1 MKIGTV
7 DSSGDVLVP
16 LTVEGLGAE
25 GQHRDVTA
33 LLDTGFNGFLALPP
47 ALISELDL
55 EQISREQYMTAGG
68 AMHFTGVYE
77 AVVVFGEERRVVDEI
92 VEAAEPLVGVGL
104 LWELKVCLEYR
115 GGGEVT
121 IEALGRTSTL

>member
-7 DSSGDVLVP
+7 DSSGEALVP
-16 LTVEGLGAE
+16 LTVEGLGSG
-25 GQHRDVTA
+25 GQQRDITA
-33 LLDTGFNGFLALPP
+33 LLDTGFNGFLACPP
-47 ALISELDL
+47 ALIGELDL

-77 AVVVFGEERRVVDEI
+77 AVVVFGERRLLVDEI

-104 LWELKVCLEYR
+104 LWKFKVCLGYR
-115 GGGEVT
+115 EGGDVT
-121 IEALGRTSTL
+121 LEEF

>member
-7 DSSGDVLVP
+7 ESSGEALVP
-16 LTVEGLGAE
+16 LTVEGLGSG
-25 GQHRDVTA
+25 GQQRDITA

-47 ALISELDL
+47 ALIGELDL

-77 AVVVFGEERRVVDEI
+77 AVVVFGERRLLVDEI

-104 LWELKVCLEYR
+104 LWEFKVCLGYR
-115 GGGEVT
+115 EGRDVT
-121 IEALGRTSTL
+121 LEEF

>member
-7 DSSGDVLVP
+7 DSSGEALVA
-16 LTVEGLGAE
+16 LTVEGLGSG
-25 GQHRDVTA
+25 GQQRDITA

-47 ALISELDL
+47 ALIGELDL

-68 AMHFTGVYE
+68 TMHFTGVYK
-77 AVVVFGEERRVVDEI
+77 AVIVFGERRLLVDEI

-104 LWELKVCLEYR
+104 LWEFKVCLGYR
-115 GGGEVT
+115 EGGDVT
-121 IEALGRTSTL
+121 LEEF

>member
-7 DSSGDVLVP
+7 DSSGEALVP
-16 LTVEGLGAE
+16 LTVEGLGSG
-25 GQHRDVTA
+25 GQQRDITA

-47 ALISELDL
+47 ALIGELDL

-68 AMHFTGVYE
+68 TMHFTGVYE
-77 AVVVFGEERRVVDEI
+77 AVVVFGERRLLVDEI

-104 LWELKVCLEYR
+104 LWEFKVCLGYR
-115 GGGEVT
+115 EDGDVT
-121 IEALGRTSTL
+121 LEEF

>member
-7 DSSGDVLVP
+7 DSSGEALVP
-16 LTVEGLGAE
+16 LTVEGLGSG
-25 GQHRDVTA
+25 GQQRDITA

-47 ALISELDL
+47 ALIGELDL

-77 AVVVFGEERRVVDEI
+77 VVVVFGERRLLVDEI
-92 VEAAEPLVGVGL
+92 VEAAEPLVGLGL
-104 LWELKVCLEYR
+104 LWEFKVCLGYR
-115 GGGEVT
+115 EGGDVT
-121 IEALGRTSTL
+121 LEKF

>member
-7 DSSGDVLVP
+7 ESSGEALVP
-16 LTVEGLGAE
+16 LTVEGLGSG
-25 GQHRDVTA
+25 GQQRDITA

-47 ALISELDL
+47 ALIGELDL

-77 AVVVFGEERRVVDEI
+77 AVVVFGERRLLVDEI

-104 LWELKVCLEYR
+104 LWEFKVCLGYR
-115 GGGEVT
+115 EGGDVT
-121 IEALGRTSTL
+121 LEEF

>member
-7 DSSGDVLVP
+7 DSSGEALVP
-16 LTVEGLGAE
+16 LTVEGLGSG
-25 GQHRDVTA
+25 GQQRDITA
-33 LLDTGFNGFLALPP
+33 LLDTGFNGFLACPP
-47 ALISELDL
+47 ALIGELDL

-77 AVVVFGEERRVVDEI
+77 AVVVFGERRLLVDEI

-104 LWELKVCLEYR
+104 LWEFKVCLGYR
-115 GGGEVT
+115 GGGDVT
-121 IEALGRTSTL
+121 LEEF

>member
-7 DSSGDVLVP
+7 DSSGEALVP
-16 LTVEGLGAE
+16 LTVEGLGSG
-25 GQHRDVTA
+25 GQQRDITA

-47 ALISELDL
+47 ALIGELDL

-77 AVVVFGEERRVVDEI
+77 AVVVFGERRLLVDEI
-92 VEAAEPLVGVGL
+92 VKAAAPLVGVGL
-104 LWELKVCLEYR
+104 LWEFKVCLGYR
-115 GGGEVT
+115 EGGDVT
-121 IEALGRTSTL
+121 LEEF

>member
-7 DSSGDVLVP
+7 DSSGEALVP
-16 LTVEGLGAE
+16 LTVEGLGSG
-25 GQHRDVTA
+25 GQQRDITA

-47 ALISELDL
+47 ALIGELDL

-77 AVVVFGEERRVVDEI
+77 AVVVFGERRLLVDEI

-104 LWELKVCLEYR
+104 LWEFKVCLGSRE
-115 GGGEVT
+115 GE
-121 IEALGRTSTL
+121 TSRLRNF

>member
-7 DSSGDVLVP
+7 DSSGEALVP
-16 LTVEGLGAE
+16 LTVEGLGSG
-25 GQHRDVTA
+25 GQQRDITA

-47 ALISELDL
+47 ALIGELDL

-77 AVVVFGEERRVVDEI
+77 AVVVFGERRLLVDEI

-104 LWELKVCLEYR
+104 LWEFKVCLGYR
-115 GGGEVT
+115 EGGDVT
-121 IEALGRTSTL
+121 LEEF

>member
-7 DSSGDVLVP
+7 DSSGEALVP
-16 LTVEGLGAE
+16 LTVEGLGSG
-25 GQHRDVTA
+25 GQQRDITA

-47 ALISELDL
+47 ALIGELDL

-77 AVVVFGEERRVVDEI
+77 AVVVFGERRLLVDEI

-104 LWELKVCLEYR
+104 LWEFKVCLGSRE
-115 GGGEVT
+115 GGDVT
-121 IEALGRTSTL
+121 LEEF